1 MPQSPPGH
9 TPTAHTVRSFD
20 QEIDELRSLIGQMG
34 GLAEAQVGD
43 AVGALLR
50 RDADAAAELV
60 GRDLALDKMEAE
72 AERMAVTII
81 ALRAPMADDLREIVA
96 ALKISAIIERIG
108 DYAKNIAKRVPVLTQ
123 AAPIGPSVIIP
134 EMARVTASMIRDA
147 LDSYVD
153 RDADLAR
160 QVMERDQQVDDFYN
174 SLFRSLLTYMMENP
188 HHITPSA
195 HLLFIAKNL
204 ERVGDHATN
213 IAEMVYFS
221 VTGEHFGERP
231 KTDSTATIV
240 ASDDEPDHL
249 SGRGGN

>member
-1 MPQSPPGH
+1 MPQQ
-9 TPTAHTVRSFD
+9 PTAHTVKSFD
-20 QEIDELRSLIGQMG
+20 EEIDQLRSLIGQMG
-34 GLAEAQVGD
+34 GMAGAQISEAVD
-43 AVGALLR
+43 ALFR
-50 RDADAAAELV
+50 RDAEAALKVVARDAEL
-60 GRDLALDKMEAE
+60 DAMEQE
-72 AERMAVTII
+72 AERLAVAII

-96 ALKISAIIERIG
+96 ALKISAVIERIG
-108 DYAKNIAKRVPVLTQ
+108 DYGKNIAKRVPVLTQ

-134 EMARVTASMIRDA
+134 EMARAASAMIRDA
-147 LDSYVD
+147 LDAYVD

-221 VTGEHFGERP
+221 VTGQHLAERT
-231 KTDSTATIV
+231 KADRTTSITA
-240 ASDDEPDHL
+240 AADEED
-249 SGRGGN
+249 

>member
-1 MPQSPPGH
+1 MSQN
-9 TPTAHTVRSFD
+9 PTAHTVRSFD
-20 QEIDELRSLIGQMG
+20 QEIDQLRSLIGQMG
-34 GLAEAQVGD
+34 GLAEAQVSESVD
-43 AVGALLR
+43 ALARRDTDAADVVVR
-50 RDADAAAELV
+50 RDAEL
-60 GRDLALDKMEAE
+60 DLMEAE
-72 AERMAVTII
+72 AERQAVTII
-81 ALRAPMADDLREIVA
+81 ALRSPMADDLREIVA

-123 AAPIGPSVIIP
+123 AAPVGPSVIIP
-134 EMARVTASMIRDA
+134 EMARVAASMIRDA

-160 QVMERDQQVDDFYN
+160 QVMERDLQVDEFYN

-188 HHITPSA
+188 HHITASA

-213 IAEMVYFS
+213 IAEMVHFS

-231 KTDSTATIV
+231 KTDQTATM
-240 ASDDEPDHL
+240 APDVM
-249 SGRGGN
+249 GD